1 MKQAKSGTF
10 NFQAWVTFAFAC
22 LCLIVAS
29 PAIAGSDPPDVE
41 EVPSTIIG
49 LDNECMVYTGYSC
62 ITVGICCGNSPQILN
77 GDIQNVQQQWMLDFW
92 NGEMIIR
99 FRQYTDMTIQ
109 ALMMQAR
116 MIGGFFDAQ
125 NQNAAQLSIQRLQ
138 AQALRDYIP
147 DETLCQFGTAARS
160 LGASEALGR
169 RAQIGISERA
179 QNRQV
184 LNVNANSAN
193 SQARGREPGRAA
205 DKIGRLNNFVDIFCD
220 NTNEDS
226 ALDIVCD
233 GAENNEQFNRDIDYA
248 RSFDMPLRL
257 DLNFEE
263 GGEATND
270 MENLFALN
278 SNLYGNNILL
288 NRPNPD
294 LLSADAKGNDVQK
307 WMDYRTV
314 VAKRSVVQNSFATIA
329 AMKAPGT
336 NASYDYMETIMTN
349 LGMNEDDRARYLG
362 EENPS
367 YYAQMEILTKRLYQN
382 PAFYAHLMETPA
394 NVLRTQAALGAI
406 GLMQQ
411 RDIADSMQ
419 RSEMLLSV
427 LLELQASRSQNK
439 TSDKAA
445 Q

>member
-10 NFQAWVTFAFAC
+10 NFQAWVTIAFAC
-22 LCLIVAS
+22 LCLTATS
-29 PAIAGSDPPDVE
+29 PAMAGSAPPDVE
-41 EVPSTIIG
+41 EVESTIPG
-49 LDNECMVYTGYSC
+49 LDNQCMVYTWWGC
-62 ITVGICCGNSPQILN
+62 TTVGRCCGNSPQILN
-77 GDIQNVQQQWMLDFW
+77 GDIRNVQQRWMLDFW

-99 FRQYTDMTIQ
+99 FRQFADMATK
-109 ALMMQAR
+109 AFMMQAR

-125 NQNAAQLSIQRLQ
+125 NQNASQLSLQRLQ

-169 RAQIGISERA
+169 RAQIAISERA
-179 QNRQV
+179 QNRQM

-193 SQARGREPGRAA
+193 SQAKGREPGRAA
-205 DKIGRLNNFVDIFCD
+205 DKIGRLNNFVTIFCD
-220 NTNEDS
+220 NTNENS
-226 ALDIVCD
+226 SLDTVCHD
-233 GAENNEQFNRDIDYA
+233 AANNEQFNRDIDYT

-257 DLNFEE
+257 DLNFQG

-294 LLSADAKGNDVQK
+294 LLTADAKGNDVQK

-329 AMKAPGT
+329 AMKTPGT
-336 NASYDYMETIMTN
+336 NASYDYMETIMSN
-349 LGMNEDDRARYLG
+349 LGMSEDDIERYLG

-367 YYAQMEILTKRLYQN
+367 YYAQMEILTKRIYQN

-427 LLELQASRSQNK
+427 LLELQTTSSQNK
-439 TSDKAA
+439 ISDKA
-445 Q
+445 QQ